1 MLNDTFSVIFKHCG
15 YLVHATYVVNPF
27 VWKVLRRNSC
37 SKKVQLHYLRP
48 WQHLLC
54 VTICRTFSVQGIR
67 IWKASL
73 MLDLKETRKKSRSFP
88 YYAAL
93 LEFTERSRAPGS
105 NPGLVDIKSF
115 PQLFPLDYDDK
126 RNARNY
132 TFILGS
138 SRIVTSAFSSDF
150 HLPDLMVI
158 NFPLLEEGKQ
168 GVMLFFL
175 ILTCFKKAA
184 APFYVWMC
192 LKVINLCQERYNWSH

>member
-1 MLNDTFSVIFKHCG
+1 
-15 YLVHATYVVNPF
+15 
-27 VWKVLRRNSC
+27 
-37 SKKVQLHYLRP
+37 
-48 WQHLLC
+48 
-54 VTICRTFSVQGIR
+54 
-67 IWKASL
+67 

-158 NFPLLEEGKQ
+158 NFPLLEEGKE
-168 GVMLFFL
+168 LCSFFNSHM
-175 ILTCFKKAA
+175 FQKQAA
-184 APFYVWMC
+184 ATQVC
-192 LKVINLCQERYNWSH
+192 LDVLESY

>member
-1 MLNDTFSVIFKHCG
+1 
-15 YLVHATYVVNPF
+15 
-27 VWKVLRRNSC
+27 
-37 SKKVQLHYLRP
+37 
-48 WQHLLC
+48 
-54 VTICRTFSVQGIR
+54 
-67 IWKASL
+67 
-73 MLDLKETRKKSRSFP
+73 MLDLKETMKKSRSFP

-93 LEFTERSRAPGS
+93 LEFTECSRAPGS

-158 NFPLLEEGKQ
+158 NFPLLEEGSKE
-168 GVMLFFL
+168 LCSFFNSHMFQKSSCA
-175 ILTCFKKAA
+175 T
-184 APFYVWMC
+184 PFYVWMC
-192 LKVINLCQERYNWSH
+192 LKVINLCQERYN